1 LKKAVSLGL
10 LKKAPR
16 GRILNELR
24 LALREERLL
33 EILRLYKRYGVLE
46 QIIEGFVFKPE
57 LESLL
62 ERLKDIVSWH
72 KIEFPQE
79 ALDYGWVFL
88 LLLLKDTKGEDLLKE
103 ISAPSWVRESYKLMK
118 ESLHNL
124 ISQLQKAQK
133 PSEIY
138 LTLKGKPTALLLILM
153 LYQKEKVKLYMERL
167 RFIKVDV
174 ENFKHLKG
182 KELGEAIERERLR
195 LMDSL
200 LL

>member
-1 LKKAVSLGL
+1 
-10 LKKAPR
+10 
-16 GRILNELR
+16 
-24 LALREERLL
+24 
-33 EILRLYKRYGVLE
+33 
-46 QIIEGFVFKPE
+46 
-57 LESLL
+57 
-62 ERLKDIVSWH
+62 
-72 KIEFPQE
+72 
-79 ALDYGWVFL
+79 
-88 LLLLKDTKGEDLLKE
+88 
-103 ISAPSWVRESYKLMK
+103 MK